1 MTIQIIIGLIV
12 GVFFGAI
19 QILILNK
26 VVKTLTSENGGNN
39 MFIILMIVQ
48 VFVFVALLVLLG
60 LYSII
65 SVLIAGVTMAITA
78 LIIWI
83 KRYKD

>member
-12 GVFFGAI
+12 GVFFGAV

-26 VVKTLTSENGGNN
+26 VVKTLTSQNGGNN

-48 VFVFVALLVLLG
+48 VFVFVALLVLIG

-65 SVLIAGVTMAITA
+65 SCLVAGVAMAITA